1 MTKSI
6 VFVVND
12 PIYFITHRLPIG
24 FEMSEMGFEVHV
36 VSPGER
42 PNELI
47 KSGFRY
53 HQVEMSRKGKNPL
66 NELSVIWNLIKLFN
80 KIKPKIVHL
89 ITIKPYLY
97 GGIAAR
103 IANVPCVV
111 SAVAGLG
118 ILFSQ
123 NSFKAKILRS
133 ALYPLYYFAFG
144 HKNQTAI
151 FQNADDLS
159 LIVNWGVL
167 NKKKSVLIRG
177 SGVDLTK
184 YAFHNEPG
192 GAPVVTFAAR
202 LLLDKGVGEFVKA
215 SAILKSRGVEA
226 EFWLIGEPDPG
237 NSNSVTTEQL
247 ALWQKTGLVRYLGHS
262 SDIAHLFSQSNIVSL
277 PSYYGEGL
285 PKVLIE
291 AAACGRSVV
300 TSNHPGCRDAI
311 EPNETGLLVPIKDST
326 ALANSIEYLINNTD
340 KRKAMGKAGRA
351 LAEKEFSIEKIVN
364 KHINIYNNL
373 TSKVAL

>member
-1 MTKSI
+1 M
-6 VFVVND
+6 VN
-12 PIYFITHRLPIG
+12 
-24 FEMSEMGFEVHV
+24 
-36 VSPGER
+36 
-42 PNELI
+42 
-47 KSGFRY
+47 
-53 HQVEMSRKGKNPL
+53 
-66 NELSVIWNLIKLFN
+66 
-80 KIKPKIVHL
+80 
-89 ITIKPYLY
+89 
-97 GGIAAR
+97 
-103 IANVPCVV
+103 C
-111 SAVAGLG
+111 
-118 ILFSQ
+118 
-123 NSFKAKILRS
+123 
-133 ALYPLYYFAFG
+133 
-144 HKNQTAI
+144 
-151 FQNADDLS
+151 
-159 LIVNWGVL
+159 
-167 NKKKSVLIRG
+167 
-177 SGVDLTK
+177 
-184 YAFHNEPG
+184 
-192 GAPVVTFAAR
+192 
-202 LLLDKGVGEFVKA
+202 
-215 SAILKSRGVEA
+215 
-226 EFWLIGEPDPG
+226 EPDPG